1 MPRLKNA
8 VTGVIVNV
16 DDATA
21 KSLNDT
27 AAAGEW
33 VDADK
38 AEKPARRARTN
49 SDD

>member
-1 MPRLKNA
+1 MPRLRNE

-21 KSLNDT
+21 KTLGDT
-27 AAAGEW
+27 AAGGSW

-38 AEKPARRARTN
+38 AESKTATRKSSTTK
-49 SDD
+49 